1 MHEIPNEI
9 GDMEID
15 LLKSCFME
23 NRNLKPSI
31 WVNYERIT
39 LVSKDNEER
48 VTIDLNVEY
57 KNEER
62 AFPLERIIIVEVK
75 QPRISRTSSIL
86 KCLREKQIRETK
98 ISKYSIGVALLNSQ
112 IKQNAFGS
120 KLRKIRHLIDEAWK
134 QAS

>member
-1 MHEIPNEI
+1 
-9 GDMEID
+9 
-15 LLKSCFME
+15 
-23 NRNLKPSI
+23 
-31 WVNYERIT
+31 VNYERIT